1 MSLRPAI
8 DRKGMQK
15 EDRDN
20 LCHTQSLNGCQ
31 WLLTRRPWV
40 TCPNPFLK
48 PSLPAAHMCKSKSR
62 PCSTQLPIHCSSRKA
77 EHLPKRTGI
86 PGRRLSQSS
95 CARTQAVGVDRLQE
109 LVCAQ
114 GHAPFS
120 YSTTARSHRSLLFF
134 LKSSS
139 ARAGG
144 FHHVQHCTSGRA
156 DTSSSCAL
164 LGAED
169 AGTRQYAS

>member
-48 PSLPAAHMCKSKSR
+48 PSLPAAHMQIQVTAMQHAAAHPLLVSESR
-62 PCSTQLPIHCSSRKA
+62 TPAQTNRESGEASF
-77 EHLPKRTGI
+77 
-86 PGRRLSQSS
+86 SS

-134 LKSSS
+134 LKPSS
-139 ARAGG
+139 ARAGVV
-144 FHHVQHCTSGRA
+144 HHVQHCTSGRA